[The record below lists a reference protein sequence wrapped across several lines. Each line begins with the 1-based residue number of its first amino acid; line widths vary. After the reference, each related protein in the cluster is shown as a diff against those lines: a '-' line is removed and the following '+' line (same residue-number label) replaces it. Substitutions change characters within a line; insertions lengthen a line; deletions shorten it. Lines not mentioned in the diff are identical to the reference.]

1 VIPVLDDW
9 NSLSMLLPLFDRTL
23 AETNIAAEIIIVDD
37 GSMTS
42 IDATDLKTLHFE
54 NIGQV
59 SVVELKRNLG
69 HQRAIAL
76 GLAYVSAERDCE
88 AVLVMDGDGEDRP
101 EDAMR
106 LVEACR
112 EYEFRS
118 MIFARRSKRSEG
130 FSFQFF
136 YNIYKFLYRLLTGR
150 EIRFGNFSAVPRQ
163 VLKRLV
169 VVSEIWNNYAGGA
182 MKSRVPI
189 VEIDTKRGN
198 RLSGKSSMSFIS
210 LVTHGLSAIS
220 VFGDRVGV
228 RMLVGTIALIGLSLV
243 GILVVVLVRLDT
255 DLAIP
260 GWATYVVALLLI
272 ILMQAVS
279 LSIFFIFIVLS
290 NRDNASFLPERDYVH
305 FISDV
310 RTIYKKQ

>member
-1 VIPVLDDW
+1 MSESADLPMNFGGITEEGYSTFDNARVLVWPVAYEGTVSYGTGTGEGAMAIVDASRNMELYEEETGAEVYKIGIFTLDEF
-9 NSLSMLLPLFDRTL
+9 NSRPTPDLMMNALYDHTVELLDSGKFVCMLLPLFDRTL

-210 LVTHGLSAIS
+210 LVTHG
-220 VFGDRVGV
+220 
-228 RMLVGTIALIGLSLV
+228 
-243 GILVVVLVRLDT
+243 
-255 DLAIP
+255 
-260 GWATYVVALLLI
+260 
-272 ILMQAVS
+272 
-279 LSIFFIFIVLS
+279 
-290 NRDNASFLPERDYVH
+290 
-305 FISDV
+305 
-310 RTIYKKQ
+310 